1 MNIVGLQGNLTRDPE
16 LRYTPNGTAIC
27 NITVAKSKRFKNAGG
42 EIVEKT
48 GFYNCFC
55 WGARGEALSNNFS
68 KGKQISIEGELDF
81 SQWETDA
88 GEKRS
93 QVKIQINQWH
103 FCGSKSENAPANDV
117 GGQGKSGFDNN
128 NTEPDIKEEEIPF

>member
-27 NITVAKSKRFKNAGG
+27 NITVAKSKRYKDAGG
-42 EIVEKT
+42 EYVEKT

-55 WGARGEALSNNFS
+55 WGPRGEALSNNFS
-68 KGKQISIEGELDF
+68 KGKQISIEGELAF
-81 SQWETDA
+81 EQWETDA

-93 QVKIQINQWH
+93 QVKVQINQWH
-103 FCGSKSENAPANDV
+103 FCGTKAENEAAPV
-117 GGQGKSGFDNN
+117 GGTTGNN
-128 NTEPDIKEEEIPF
+128 SVEPDIKEEEIPF